1 MAKITGFRDIP
12 AQEDLFNIQNYID
25 GLSAF
30 IRDCETPM
38 TLAIQGDWGTGKS
51 SIMEMVAAKINAENK
66 RGLYSL
72 VSFNTWQFSQFNLG
86 DQLPVVL
93 LSRLLREVS
102 GEDEKTAATTETIK
116 RALFK
121 LSSSIVRTV
130 TKDIVDLENL
140 KPEDTTDLIEQIGKL
155 KDNFQ
160 ELIDKK
166 AGEKGRVII
175 FVDDLDRLDP
185 ARAVE
190 LLEVLKIFLDCN
202 KCVFVLAIDYGVVAR
217 GVKAK
222 YGGDFNDEK
231 AKSFFDKII
240 QVPFKMPVSKYKI
253 ETFVKQHFQNMGI
266 KINKPAD
273 LKVYMDFIGHS
284 IGNNPRSMKRLF
296 NSFQLLSFVT
306 KDAQDLDG
314 SDKTSKERDTQ
325 KLFALLCMQSSF
337 EKLYNYIVEHQNDI
351 SEPFLRELKEGTS
364 PVYDGKIT
372 EKEKVRAVQF
382 FNDFYEMMDDDGN
395 GELDQKE
402 LFGLLKVLNYST
414 MTSASAEAAS
424 ESDSKLEFKTMLTP
438 IVSAVQKDVLNK
450 TGLELKM
457 YSSSGADYGNIKLQK
472 WVVKEREGNKSNS
485 NLFLEF
491 RFIKTD
497 ILEGAVKGFHMDVAL
512 WCGGY
517 SETEI
522 KKYVNSNPLKDVKGL
537 PSSNLRTGKNS
548 LVYEN
553 VFVLH
558 DIYGKTSND
567 VKKISEIA
575 IAAADAVK
583 EYFNEGE
590 N

>member
-1 MAKITGFRDIP
+1 MAKVTGFRDIP

-364 PVYDGKIT
+364 SVYDGKIT

>member
-1 MAKITGFRDIP
+1 MAKVTGFRDIP

>member
-1 MAKITGFRDIP
+1 MAKVTGFRDIP

-306 KDAQDLDG
+306 KDAQNLDG

-537 PSSNLRTGKNS
+537 PLSNLRTGKNS

>member
-1 MAKITGFRDIP
+1 MAKVTGFRDIP

-166 AGEKGRVII
+166 AGENGRVII

>member
-1 MAKITGFRDIP
+1 MAKVTGFRDIP

-351 SEPFLRELKEGTS
+351 SEPFLREFKEGTS

-438 IVSAVQKDVLNK
+438 IVSAVQKYVLNK